1 MTYLDVSIQVEIVY
15 AGEKI
20 QFSEIVCIP
29 CGTALKAI
37 TVREIVLASGF
48 GKGVLAECQEIL
60 DWEKRV
66 GIFGECVSP
75 DTIVNNGDRIEIY
88 RDLKCDPKATRRQR
102 AAEVV
107 KALARE
113 RSKPKPKKKKFY

>member
-1 MTYLDVSIQVEIVY
+1 MTNLNVNIQVEVVY
-15 AGEKI
+15 AGGAA

-29 CGTALKAI
+29 FGRALKEI
-37 TVREIVLASGF
+37 TVREVVLASGF
-48 GKGVLAECQEIL
+48 GTDVLLECQEVL
-60 DWEKRV
+60 DWENRV

-75 DTIVNNGDRIEIY
+75 DTIVKNGDRIEIY
-88 RDLKCDPKATRRQR
+88 RDLKCDPKTTRRQR

-107 KALARE
+107 RALARE